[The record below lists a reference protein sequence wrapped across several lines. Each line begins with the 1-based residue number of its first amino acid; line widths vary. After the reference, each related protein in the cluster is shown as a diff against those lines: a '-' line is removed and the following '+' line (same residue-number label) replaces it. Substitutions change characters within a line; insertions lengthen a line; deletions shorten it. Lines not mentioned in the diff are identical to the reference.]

1 MKFKVKR
8 TSDFFI
14 YRKIEEPPKDCTK
27 ENDYFI
33 LETDSIEELIKIC
46 NNLGEVIILPQKENG
61 LPVLEIYDDYRE

>member
-14 YRKIEEPPKDCTK
+14 YRKIEEPPKGCTK